1 MTKTK
6 ITVTCLNGY
15 TFSLTLINT
24 SVDNIKK
31 RIYEHFKKVEPR
43 QPARVWYH
51 SPTRTTVRKQA
62 LYKYSPMFQKL
73 LLGNDILKDDA
84 NLNSGDT
91 LTLVID
97 NELYRIAIAAKENYE
112 DSMRYVGWR

>member
-1 MTKTK
+1 MTKTE
-6 ITVTCLNGY
+6 ITITCLNGY
-15 TFSLTLINT
+15 SFSLALINT

-51 SPTRTTVRKQA
+51 SPTRTTVKKKA
-62 LYKYSPMFQKL
+62 LYKYSPIFQIL
-73 LLGNDILKDDA
+73 LLGNEILRNNT

-91 LTLVID
+91 LTLVIN
-97 NELYRIAIAAKENYE
+97 NELFEKYTTARENHE
-112 DSMRYVGWR
+112 HSMMFVGWK

>member
-91 LTLVID
+91 LTLVI
-97 NELYRIAIAAKENYE
+97 NTELYEIAITAKENDE
-112 DSMRYVGWR
+112 HSMMFVGWR